1 LLQTQYLIPPSRKIE
16 YALLGLRNL
25 YLLKPFVETMIYKM
39 LVSIFLIVF
48 AQMMFIIIAT
58 LIFIHFNLKMRE
70 TETYLEKAI
79 QDAKLEI
86 LTNCAFE
93 DGNPFTLY

>member
-1 LLQTQYLIPPSRKIE
+1 
-16 YALLGLRNL
+16 
-25 YLLKPFVETMIYKM
+25 MIYKM
-39 LVSIFLIVF
+39 LVTIFLIVF
-48 AQMMFIIIAT
+48 AQMMFIFMAT
-58 LIFIHFNLKMRE
+58 LIFVRFDLTLKKME
-70 TETYLEKAI
+70 THLEKAI

>member
-1 LLQTQYLIPPSRKIE
+1 
-16 YALLGLRNL
+16 
-25 YLLKPFVETMIYKM
+25 MIYKM
-39 LVSIFLIVF
+39 LVTIFLIVF
-48 AQMMFIIIAT
+48 AQMMFIFIAT
-58 LIFIHFNLKMRE
+58 LIFVHFDLKLKD

>member
-1 LLQTQYLIPPSRKIE
+1 
-16 YALLGLRNL
+16 
-25 YLLKPFVETMIYKM
+25 MIYKM
-39 LVSIFLIVF
+39 LVTIFLIVF
-48 AQMMFIIIAT
+48 AQMMFIFMAT
-58 LIFIHFNLKMRE
+58 LIFMHFNLTLKK
-70 TETYLEKAI
+70 TETRLEKAI

>member
-1 LLQTQYLIPPSRKIE
+1 
-16 YALLGLRNL
+16 
-25 YLLKPFVETMIYKM
+25 
-39 LVSIFLIVF
+39 
-48 AQMMFIIIAT
+48 MMFIFTAT
-58 LIFIHFNLKMRE
+58 LIFMQYNLTLKKM
-70 TETYLEKAI
+70 ETYLEKAI